1 MKISIVVPTLNAA
14 KDWERFVSALLNSV
28 APPSV
33 LIIDSESIDGT
44 ANLARVAGFR
54 VCTIARSDFNHG
66 GTRQLAA
73 ELLSDA
79 EVLVFLT
86 QDVVLADSSAL
97 ARMLACFADP
107 NVAAAFG
114 RQLPRLGAAPIE
126 AHARIFN
133 YPAVSDVRTLASREE
148 LGFKTIFISN
158 SFAAYRR
165 DALMAVGG
173 FPQDVIFGE
182 DTITAAKL
190 LLSGWKIA
198 YVAEA

>member
-14 KDWERFVSALLNSV
+14 KAWERFISALLNSV

-33 LIIDSESIDGT
+33 LIIDSESTDGT
-44 ANLARVAGFR
+44 VNLARSAGFR
-54 VCTIARSDFNHG
+54 VHTIGRSDFNHG

-107 NVAAAFG
+107 NIAAAFG
-114 RQLPRLGAAPIE
+114 RQ
-126 AHARIFN
+126 
-133 YPAVSDVRTLASREE
+133 
-148 LGFKTIFISN
+148 
-158 SFAAYRR
+158 
-165 DALMAVGG
+165 
-173 FPQDVIFGE
+173 
-182 DTITAAKL
+182 
-190 LLSGWKIA
+190 
-198 YVAEA
+198 